1 MDLKQIFSVS
11 LILFSVI
18 DILGALPIIIKLKA
32 DGKQIEPLKVTLVSG
47 SIMIGFLFAGE
58 GILSLLSLD
67 VQSFALAGAIVLFL
81 IGIEMILGIVLFKDT
96 GMNDKPSVVPL
107 AFPLIAG
114 AGTMTTLISIKT
126 TFEVIN
132 IVIGIVLNLV
142 FIFFTLRISGWL
154 QRQLGEGGT
163 NIIRKVF
170 GVILLA
176 ISIKL
181 LKTNFPG

>member
-1 MDLKQIFSVS
+1 
-11 LILFSVI
+11 
-18 DILGALPIIIKLKA
+18 
-32 DGKQIEPLKVTLVSG
+32 
-47 SIMIGFLFAGE
+47 
-58 GILSLLSLD
+58 
-67 VQSFALAGAIVLFL
+67 
-81 IGIEMILGIVLFKDT
+81 MILGIVLFKDT

-181 LKTNFPG
+181 FKTNFPG